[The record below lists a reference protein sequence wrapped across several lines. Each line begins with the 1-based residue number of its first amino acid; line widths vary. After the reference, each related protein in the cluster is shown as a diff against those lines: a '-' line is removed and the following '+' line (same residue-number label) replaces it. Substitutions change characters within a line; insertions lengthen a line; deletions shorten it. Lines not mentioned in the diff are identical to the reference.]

1 MTGSLKKRKRSLE
14 KQKHV
19 EKSHRFFKTVTL
31 YISEPSLNLIR
42 HYDENPDLKSDQETA
57 A

>member
-1 MTGSLKKRKRSLE
+1 MLKSLI
-14 KQKHV
+14 V
-19 EKSHRFFKTVTL
+19 FFKTVTL